1 MKNLDEHI
9 SKALASDPNTAF
21 PPDDPS
27 AIGELLTTFQGRQR
41 WLMFCALILSLGMFA
56 LSVWAGFHFVQAE
69 ALQSQLSWGGLS
81 LLGLLMVSF
90 IKVYFWMEM
99 HSQRILR
106 ELKRTELR
114 LLHRIDSLER
124 KG

>member
-9 SKALASDPNTAF
+9 TKALATDIAASF
-21 PPDDPS
+21 PPNEPG
-27 AIGELLTTFQGRQR
+27 AITELLATFRGRQR
-41 WLMFCALILSLGMFA
+41 WLMLTALVHSVAMFA

-69 ALQSQLSWGGLS
+69 TVQAQLSWGGLC

-114 LLHRIDSLER
+114 LLQRIDSIP
-124 KG
+124 GQS